1 MNKLSKLNIVLIA
14 TTAVAIIIAIYALLK
29 VNKTEPASSMQ
40 VEPEMIAKSK
50 PEPVNEPKIV
60 NNSESINEPVEVN
73 EEDPFSN
80 GYDSMEATGF
90 VQSLL
95 QEYFYNKAMTSSDE
109 KVREPFG
116 RKIVNVPNTI
126 DYRTQVYNPETRT
139 EEFFEVQKNISY
151 FDFNTISSVIDNIQL
166 VNCDKTLTRS
176 SKLAYDC
183 ILRLP
188 DIYESGLNETENK
201 GPWNFRVLIVQQDSG
216 SYQVTRFE

>member
-40 VEPEMIAKSK
+40 VEPEMIAKPK

-80 GYDSMEATGF
+80 GFDSMEATGF

-95 QEYFYNKAMTSSDE
+95 QEYFHNEAMTSSDQ
-109 KVREPFG
+109 KIREPFG
-116 RKIVNVPNTI
+116 RKIRNIPNTI
-126 DYRTQVYNPETRT
+126 DYRTQVYNPEART

-183 ILRLP
+183 TLLLP
-188 DIYESGLNETENK
+188 DIDESGLNETENK
-201 GPWNFRVLIVQQDSG
+201 GPWNFRVLIVKQDSG
-216 SYQVTRFE
+216 YQVTRFE